1 MASSDAPAATA
12 APTEAPKAYTETAQA
27 HEGADTTKLDA
38 TTRNEPFDTA
48 AISASPVD
56 TTIGSG
62 TSLGLTGPPAD
73 AIPNQDDTNPLDFQ
87 GDVQTNNNLPSQE
100 TLRKLEKYTV
110 LDESGKSHTF
120 KSLYTGP
127 NVARRVL
134 IIFIRHFF
142 CGNCQEYLRHLSA
155 AIPPESLLQLPVSTS
170 IAVIGCGS
178 HKLIQAYLQ
187 QTGCPY
193 PVYADNT
200 QHLYKELGMIRTLAA
215 GDRPAY
221 MQHKSM
227 AQTVFSGIA
236 QALKQVKSGLVLQMG
251 DQKQV
256 GGEFLFEPASL
267 SVESP
272 IATPHE
278 LSAGAADRD
287 PLGDLDDRAADKR
300 GEEKKVTWCHRMRNT
315 RDHVEIPELV
325 DVLGLEGPEDQAG
338 GASSSSAP
346 AAASQRAGSTKSGK
360 AGRHEER
367 WAKATRERKGT
378 GLSMASQMSRMSMD
392 AKGYGQAPP
401 PPPEAVKPLRLSQEE
416 NL

>member
-1 MASSDAPAATA
+1 MATTSDPAAVTT
-12 APTEAPKAYTETAQA
+12 APTEASEPIKLDTTAKPAA
-27 HEGADTTKLDA
+27 HEGTKTETPTSA
-38 TTRNEPFDTA
+38 TA
-48 AISASPVD
+48 ATLTASPVD
-56 TTIGSG
+56 TTAANGN
-62 TSLGLTGPPAD
+62 GLASSASSTT
-73 AIPNQDDTNPLDFQ
+73 AIPSKDDTNPLDFQ

-134 IIFIRHFF
+134 IVFIRHFF
-142 CGNCQEYLRHLSA
+142 CGNCQEYLRQLSA

-187 QTGCPY
+187 ETGCSY

-221 MQHKSM
+221 MQKKSM
-227 AQTVFSGIA
+227 AQTVVSGIM
-236 QALKQVKSGLVLQMG
+236 QGLKQVKSGLVLQMG

-256 GGEFLFEPASL
+256 GGEFLFEPASQTL
-267 SVESP
+267 ESP
-272 IATPHE
+272 IATPQAE
-278 LSAGAADRD
+278 AKLD
-287 PLGDLDDRAADKR
+287 LGLDDRRNDHDSEKS
-300 GEEKKVTWCHRMRNT
+300 EEKKVTWCHRMRNT
-315 RDHVEIPELV
+315 RDHVEVPELM
-325 DVLGLEGPEDQAG
+325 DVLGLEPESKTSVEA
-338 GASSSSAP
+338 
-346 AAASQRAGSTKSGK
+346 AGSQKSGK
-360 AGRHEER
+360 HGDK
-367 WAKATRERKGT
+367 WGKAARARKGT

-392 AKGYGQAPP
+392 AKAHGHA
-401 PPPEAVKPLRLSQEE
+401 PEAAK
-416 NL
+416 